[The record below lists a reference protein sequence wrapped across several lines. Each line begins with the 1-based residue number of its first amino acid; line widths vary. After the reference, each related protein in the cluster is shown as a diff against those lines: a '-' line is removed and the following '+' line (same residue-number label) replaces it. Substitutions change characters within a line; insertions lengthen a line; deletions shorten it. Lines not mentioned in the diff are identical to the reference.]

1 VPSGA
6 DRTDGVPERSVAVGR
21 IDPVATRSPSGT
33 TSSLATGVGRVLI
46 AVYGILA
53 LAATGR
59 SVVQIA
65 EKFSFAP
72 FSYVLSAVAAV
83 VYILAMIAL
92 IVPGRAWYRVAC
104 VTIVFEMTGVLVVG
118 TLSLIDPRLFP
129 DLTIWSYYGMGYAF
143 APLVLPIAGLW
154 WLRKHHRTAGR
165 PVVADGPAVRSGE

>member
-1 VPSGA
+1 M
-6 DRTDGVPERSVAVGR
+6 
-21 IDPVATRSPSGT
+21 ATK
-33 TSSLATGVGRVLI
+33 SSLATGIGRVLI

-72 FSYVLSAVAAV
+72 FSYTLSAIAAV
-83 VYILAMIAL
+83 VYIVAMIAL
-92 IVPGRAWYRVAC
+92 IVPGRFWYRVAC
-104 VTIVFEMTGVLVVG
+104 VTIVFEMTGVLVIG
-118 TLSLIDPRLFP
+118 TLSLFDRQLFP

-154 WLRKHHRTAGR
+154 WLRKHHRTAGA
-165 PVVADGPAVRSGE
+165 PVTEPAAAAGE

>member
-1 VPSGA
+1 MATKSSAGSTSSGSSA
-6 DRTDGVPERSVAVGR
+6 PEGPAAPKV
-21 IDPVATRSPSGT
+21 
-33 TSSLATGVGRVLI
+33 SSLATGVGRVLI

-72 FSYVLSAVAAV
+72 FSYTLSAIAAV
-83 VYILAMIAL
+83 VYIVAMIAL
-92 IVPGRAWYRVAC
+92 IVPGRFWYRVAC

-118 TLSLIDPRLFP
+118 TLSLIDRQLFP

-143 APLVLPIAGLW
+143 APLVLPVAGLW
-154 WLRKHHRTAGR
+154 WLRKHHRAAAGVE
-165 PVVADGPAVRSGE
+165 PVRRGATDDAVRSAE

>member
-1 VPSGA
+1 M
-6 DRTDGVPERSVAVGR
+6 
-21 IDPVATRSPSGT
+21 
-33 TSSLATGVGRVLI
+33 SSLATGVGRVLI

-65 EKFSFAP
+65 EKFAFAP
-72 FSYVLSAVAAV
+72 FSYTLSAVAAV
-83 VYILAMIAL
+83 VYIVAMVAL
-92 IVPGRAWYRVAC
+92 IVPGRSWYRVAC

-118 TLSLIDPRLFP
+118 TLSLLDRQLFP

-154 WLRKHHRTAGR
+154 WLRKHHRIAAVGGAAPER
-165 PVVADGPAVRSGE
+165 AALDDQHVGPAE

>member
-1 VPSGA
+1 MV
-6 DRTDGVPERSVAVGR
+6 VGR
-21 IDPVATRSPSGT
+21 IDAVATRSPSGT

-83 VYILAMIAL
+83 AFGALAYL
-92 IVPGRAWYRVAC
+92 C
-104 VTIVFEMTGVLVVG
+104 E
-118 TLSLIDPRLFP
+118 
-129 DLTIWSYYGMGYAF
+129 
-143 APLVLPIAGLW
+143 
-154 WLRKHHRTAGR
+154 
-165 PVVADGPAVRSGE
+165 